1 MELNLPER
9 YELAPDSL
17 LGEGGMG
24 RVVRAR
30 DRVLDVPVAIKLV
43 KPEFA
48 ADPRF
53 RKLFALEVR
62 ISARFTHPHIV
73 PLHDS
78 GELDDGTPWLG
89 LALADA
95 GNVKSIIRQGPQD
108 WAQIRR
114 LVLELLDALA
124 HLHAR
129 GVVHRDVKPEN
140 LLLHTG
146 EDGELHVWLADLGL
160 ANASLHLA
168 RRTGRREGTPGYM
181 APEQFMGLPREY
193 GPSTDLYAVGAI
205 LWELVTGDLPFPT
218 HQTAA
223 TADLPTLVPREGL
236 KVPAELARVLKNCL
250 DAEPLA
256 RYDLAAD
263 LRTELLALGEPTHG
277 RGDFESPEEGTA
289 TVAPGAKALRGA
301 SSVVLEA
308 IGEAEQSSPGLDP
321 YVPFWNR
328 PLPPPMPEQP
338 PQETGR
344 GATARAS
351 LKLFALREP
360 PLIARQQTKAAL
372 WDQARAVRADGK
384 TRVVL
389 VVGSAGTGK
398 SRLVES
404 LLHALEAGGWAEST
418 TLTYQDPR
426 GVEDGFYGA
435 ARALLRPW
443 KESRASLLSRL
454 RRRLARERGSLD
466 PAVKEEANLLTRW
479 CGFEE
484 PEHHDEPVPEGMGL
498 REVYR
503 HLDARGWRGLSVMV
517 LENAHHGREDGDGLA
532 LAEAQVRSATQDS
545 LLIVATL
552 RTEELEAR
560 PDLRE
565 RVAALV
571 EGGATRIDLAP
582 LTREET
588 LALIEESLSLE
599 PELAELTAER
609 CEGNPLFARQL
620 LLEWSNRDWLVPSG
634 DRYRLEDDVDPS
646 AVLPTDATALL
657 RSRLDGLAEA
667 SGNARRFRDTMHMAA
682 MAGMA
687 VPRDL
692 VEAMAG
698 EELENFVLGCDLW
711 VEREDRLRFHSALL
725 HQAMRALAEERR
737 DASYLH
743 RRLGRAFKRYGD
755 ASGRDVN
762 LDIGRHAMVG
772 RDFQLAIDALMDCS
786 RSAWRR
792 RNPNELREAGALA
805 IEAAYRSPAI
815 ADRTGWAN
823 IWKARA
829 HEMRGETVD
838 ARNHFA
844 TALQHCE
851 GTKDEPGIAAAT
863 IGLGWA
869 SLQMGQMEDAERY
882 YEQAW
887 TLVQD
892 LEDRWPAIQ
901 VVEGRAWLEQQKR
914 NFDGAEILFT
924 RAANWSRKAGDLRGK
939 AEALLGQAYVALRR
953 GEFDE
958 ADELYTEAAETFQ
971 SSDDLLG
978 VARAWVGQGVVRRQ
992 RSRFD
997 EAMELFERAVSIG
1010 EELGATDIVMEARYR
1025 MAEVQ
1030 RRRGEVDQ
1038 AAHLYEEHL
1047 RWATFNRRTESIL
1060 FAELGLAM
1068 VALIRDDLHDL
1079 YDRTTAVSQHL
1090 EPMPA
1095 HWLWATYRLV
1105 VAAMLAH
1112 RGDENSTYTW
1122 LWSASELGISDIV
1135 DEDVAYLL
1143 TDITAIGLRSDW
1155 RNVVRVA
1162 GRHAVSQL
1170 ERLGDPEGAGFVK
1183 AQVERLL
1190 LAH

>member
-1 MELNLPER
+1 MELTLPER
-9 YELAPDSL
+9 YELAPDPL

-48 ADPRF
+48 SDPRF

-78 GELDDGTPWLG
+78 GELADGTPWLG

-95 GNVKSIIRQGPQD
+95 GNFKQLVREGPRD
-108 WAQIRR
+108 WVQIRR
-114 LVLELLDALA
+114 LVLELLDALS

-129 GVVHRDVKPEN
+129 GVVHRDLKPEN
-140 LLLHTG
+140 ILLTTG
-146 EDGELHVWLADLGL
+146 ADGEPHVWLADLGL
-160 ANASLHLA
+160 ANASLFLA
-168 RRTGRREGTPGYM
+168 RRRGRREGTPGYM
-181 APEQFMGLPREY
+181 SPEQFMGLPREY
-193 GPSTDLYAVGAI
+193 GPPTDLYAVGTI
-205 LWELVTGDLPFPT
+205 LWELVTGDIPFAP

-223 TADLPTLVPREGL
+223 SAELPTLVPREGL
-236 KVPAELARVLKNCL
+236 KVPARLSQVLRNCL

-263 LRTELLALGEPTHG
+263 LRAELLALGEPTHG
-277 RGDFESPEEGTA
+277 RGDFDGPEENVG
-289 TVAPGAKALRGA
+289 TVASGARALRGA

-308 IGEAEQSSPGLDP
+308 IGEAPNSSPGLDP

-328 PLPPPMPEQP
+328 PLPPELPTEP
-338 PQETGR
+338 PAEAGR
-344 GATARAS
+344 GATARGS

-360 PLIARQQTKAAL
+360 PLVARRDARAAI
-372 WDQARAVRADGK
+372 WEQARAVRGDGK

-389 VVGSAGTGK
+389 VVGAAGSGK

-404 LLHALEAGGWAEST
+404 VVHALEEGGWAEST

-466 PAVKEEANLLTRW
+466 PSVKEEANLLTRW

-484 PEHHDEPVPEGMGL
+484 SAQPDEPVPEGMGL

-552 RTEELEAR
+552 RSEDLEAR
-560 PDLRE
+560 PDLRK
-565 RVAALV
+565 RVEALQ
-571 EGGATRIDLAP
+571 EGGAVRIDIDP

-588 LALIEESLSLE
+588 LELIEESLALE
-599 PELAELTAER
+599 PDLSELAASR

-634 DRYRLEDDVDPS
+634 ERYRLEDGVDPS

-667 SGNARRFRDTMHMAA
+667 SGNTRRFRDTMHMAA

-698 EELENFVLGCDLW
+698 EDLANFVLGLDFW
-711 VEREDRLRFHSALL
+711 VEREDRMRFHSTLL
-725 HQAMRALAEERR
+725 HQAMRALAEERK

-743 RRLGRAFKRYGD
+743 RRLGRAFRRYGD

-772 RDFQLAIDALMDCS
+772 RDFQLAIDALLDCC

-829 HEMRGETVD
+829 HEMRGEPLD
-838 ARNHFA
+838 AREHFT

-851 GTKDEPGIAAAT
+851 GLSDEAGIAAAT

-869 SLQMGQMEDAERY
+869 SLQMGQMEAAERY

-887 TLVQD
+887 RLAQNF
-892 LEDRWPAIQ
+892 EDRWPAIK

-939 AEALLGQAYVALRR
+939 GEALLGQAYVALRR
-953 GEFDE
+953 GLFDE
-958 ADELYTEAAETFQ
+958 AAELYEEAAETFQ
-971 SSDDLLG
+971 DADDLLG
-978 VARAWVGQGVVRRQ
+978 VARSWVGQGVVRRQ
-992 RSRFD
+992 RSQFD
-997 EAMELFERAVSIG
+997 EAMALFDRAVSIG

-1025 MAEVQ
+1025 MAEVH
-1030 RRRGEVDQ
+1030 RRQKDVDR
-1038 AAHLYEEHL
+1038 ATELYTSHL
-1047 RWATFNRRTESIL
+1047 RWASLNEKTEATI

-1068 VALIRDDLHDL
+1068 VALIRDDPHDL
-1079 YDRTTAVSQHL
+1079 YNRTTAVARLL

-1112 RGDENSTYTW
+1112 RGDEDGTYTW
-1122 LWSASELGISDIV
+1122 LWSASELGIADIV

-1143 TDITAIGLRSDW
+1143 TDITAIGLRRDW

-1183 AQVERLL
+1183 QQVDRLL
-1190 LAH
+1190 LTH